1 MLKTLK
7 ILDQGNNEGEKKH
20 LYIGIKHVDNKHI
33 ALVASKTE

>member
-20 LYIGIKHVDNKHI
+20 LHVGIKHVDNKHI
-33 ALVASKTE
+33 RLVASKTE